1 MTMDEKCDVIV
12 VTTGI
17 PFSYNKGRMRLIRR
31 NSIIRGGIKVFNYRK
46 HLFYPIHVERQDPIF
61 AKVLLEHYAG
71 RNSELSSSIQYLNH
85 RSNMPNRYIREL
97 LGLIAAEELGH
108 MELIAV
114 AIIKL
119 GGPPLTC
126 VNSQGA
132 PWVINYIDQTSDSFD
147 MLQVDVQ
154 AETRASLLYRQ
165 HLEMTTDPNMKRM
178 INFLITRE
186 EVHKRLLQKA
196 QKLNSESN
204 LPEEFNELI
213 YEYKMSLQVLE

>member
-1 MTMDEKCDVIV
+1 M
-12 VTTGI
+12 
-17 PFSYNKGRMRLIRR
+17 
-31 NSIIRGGIKVFNYRK
+31 FNYRK
-46 HLFYPIHVERQDPIF
+46 HLFYPIHVERRDPIF

-85 RSNMPNRYIREL
+85 RSNMSNRYIREL

-108 MELIAV
+108 MELISV
-114 AIIKL
+114 AILKL

-126 VNSQGA
+126 INSQGA
-132 PWVINYIDQTSDSFD
+132 PWVINYIDQSIEPFEI
-147 MLQVDVQ
+147 LQVDVQ

-165 HLEMTTDPNMKRM
+165 HLELTTDPNMKRM

-196 QKLNSESN
+196 QRLICEANSS
-204 LPEEFNELI
+204 EEFNELI